1 MRKGKRVQAVALLVV
16 MTACFGC
23 ESTFAAKYEKSSGVA
38 EDYLQSDAK
47 VKKMYSEAAI
57 LMDAKTGEILFQKN
71 AKKKEYPASITKCL
85 TSLVALENND
95 LNDTIT
101 FSKDAVYNV
110 DVGSSSIAR
119 DVGEKLTVEQTLYG
133 AMLESA
139 NECCNA
145 LAEKTAGSNDQFAEL
160 MNQKAAELGCVNS
173 HFANPSGL
181 YDKNHY
187 TCPYDMALI
196 VREGLKNDTWR
207 KISSALTY
215 EIGPTNK
222 KEESFI
228 CRNHHSFVN
237 GDVLYDTSLYKVEGG
252 KTGYTE
258 KCKNTL
264 VTYAKS
270 NTSDMELICVVMR
283 CDDYYYTM
291 GHSRSRVYTDTLNL
305 LDYGFSNFTSI
316 RSTVDVSKQD
326 VDVSNNYVQAAYKM
340 LEPQPFISFRADN
353 DCEIVVSNTY
363 DASSL
368 QGTVVLDKDDKTG
381 RFGRYEF
388 TSSGNVIS
396 ATDVYYE
403 LNQDMLKELFSSPS
417 HRSSIKKIGHT
428 IVIVI
433 LAMLLLVLVYALVR
447 FFRHFS
453 LASIFGNGGV
463 KLGLLNQKRGMNS
476 FKPYKKRRPSRIKS
490 SDYGSLNTSRRRRRR
505 RYGRKKNLHF

>member
-1 MRKGKRVQAVALLVV
+1 MRKGKRVLAVALLVV

-181 YDKNHY
+181 YDKN
-187 TCPYDMALI
+187 
-196 VREGLKNDTWR
+196 
-207 KISSALTY
+207 
-215 EIGPTNK
+215 
-222 KEESFI
+222 
-228 CRNHHSFVN
+228 
-237 GDVLYDTSLYKVEGG
+237 
-252 KTGYTE
+252 
-258 KCKNTL
+258 
-264 VTYAKS
+264 
-270 NTSDMELICVVMR
+270 
-283 CDDYYYTM
+283 
-291 GHSRSRVYTDTLNL
+291 
-305 LDYGFSNFTSI
+305 
-316 RSTVDVSKQD
+316 
-326 VDVSNNYVQAAYKM
+326 
-340 LEPQPFISFRADN
+340 
-353 DCEIVVSNTY
+353 
-363 DASSL
+363 
-368 QGTVVLDKDDKTG
+368 
-381 RFGRYEF
+381 
-388 TSSGNVIS
+388 
-396 ATDVYYE
+396 
-403 LNQDMLKELFSSPS
+403 
-417 HRSSIKKIGHT
+417 
-428 IVIVI
+428 
-433 LAMLLLVLVYALVR
+433 
-447 FFRHFS
+447 
-453 LASIFGNGGV
+453 
-463 KLGLLNQKRGMNS
+463 KR
-476 FKPYKKRRPSRIKS
+476 I
-490 SDYGSLNTSRRRRRR
+490 
-505 RYGRKKNLHF
+505 